1 VDQFTHRRAVLS
13 SVWHAVAGSAA
24 LSLLTSSSARA
35 ASFSQ
40 ADASNALRATLERG
54 ADVAVK
60 QLGRTDG
67 FMGNDKIR
75 IPLPDVLEKAAPLM
89 RAVGRGR
96 QLDELV
102 NSMNHVA
109 ENAVSMALP
118 LLRNAIK
125 SMSVQDARQILSGG
139 EHAVTDF
146 FSSKTREPL
155 SAQFLP
161 LVNKAVEKLSLA
173 QRYNE
178 LIGKAASMGL
188 LKGQQA
194 ATMQQHINSKAL
206 DGLYFVIGEEERRIR
221 NDPVGTGSALLKKV
235 FSGL

>member
-1 VDQFTHRRAVLS
+1 M
-13 SVWHAVAGSAA
+13 A
-24 LSLLTSSSARA
+24 LSLLASSSARA
-35 ASFSQ
+35 ATFSQ
-40 ADASNALRATLERG
+40 ADATGAVRAALERG
-54 ADVAVK
+54 ADIAVK
-60 QLGRTDG
+60 QLGQVNG

-75 IPLPDVLEKAAPLM
+75 IPLPDVLEKAAPLL

-96 QLDELV
+96 QLDDLV
-102 NSMNHVA
+102 NAMNHAA
-109 ENAVSMALP
+109 ENAVSLALP

-125 SMSVQDARQILSGG
+125 GMSVQDARQILSGG

-146 FSSKTREPL
+146 FAAKTRAPL
-155 SAQFLP
+155 GVQFSP

-178 LIGKAASMGL
+178 LAGKASSMGL
-188 LKGQQA
+188 IKGSQA
-194 ATMQQHINSKAL
+194 ATVQQHVTNKAL

-235 FSGL
+235 FSSL

>member
-1 VDQFTHRRAVLS
+1 M
-13 SVWHAVAGSAA
+13 A

-40 ADASNALRATLERG
+40 ADASGALRAALERG

-60 QLGRTDG
+60 QLGKADG

-75 IPLPDVLEKAAPLM
+75 IPLPEVLEKATPLL
-89 RAVGRGR
+89 RAVGRGH

-102 NSMNHVA
+102 SSMNHAA
-109 ENAVSMALP
+109 ENAVSLALP

-125 SMSVQDARQILSGG
+125 GMSVQDARQILSGG

-146 FSSKTREPL
+146 FASKTREPL
-155 SAQFLP
+155 GAQFLP

-178 LIGKAASMGL
+178 LTSKAAGMGL
-188 LKGQQA
+188 IKGQQA
-194 ATMQQHINSKAL
+194 ATVQQHVTGKAL

>member
-1 VDQFTHRRAVLS
+1 MNRRQIILS
-13 SVWHAVAGSAA
+13 SACQALAGSMA
-24 LSLLTSSSARA
+24 LSLLASSSARA
-35 ASFSQ
+35 ATFSQ
-40 ADASNALRATLERG
+40 ADATGAVRAALERG
-54 ADVAVK
+54 ADIAVK
-60 QLGRTDG
+60 QLGQVNG

-75 IPLPDVLEKAAPLM
+75 IPLPDVLEKAAPLL

-96 QLDELV
+96 QLDDLV
-102 NSMNHVA
+102 NAMNHAA
-109 ENAVSMALP
+109 ENAVSLALP

-125 SMSVQDARQILSGG
+125 GMSVQDARQILSGG

-146 FSSKTREPL
+146 FAAKTRAPL
-155 SAQFLP
+155 GVQFSP

-178 LIGKAASMGL
+178 LAGKASSMGL
-188 LKGQQA
+188 IKGSQA
-194 ATMQQHINSKAL
+194 ATVQQHVTNKAL

-235 FSGL
+235 FSSL